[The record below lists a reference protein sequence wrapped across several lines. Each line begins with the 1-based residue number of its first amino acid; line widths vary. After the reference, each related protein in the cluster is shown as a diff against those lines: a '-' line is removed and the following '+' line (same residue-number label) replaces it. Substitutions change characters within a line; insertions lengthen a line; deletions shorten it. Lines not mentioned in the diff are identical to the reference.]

1 MTMYE
6 SSDIRKGLKVVLK
19 GDPYTVVDFEF
30 VKPGKGNAF
39 TRTRMKN
46 MRNGNVVDMT
56 FRSGEKFEKADLEER
71 QMQFLYS
78 DADSYTFMDT
88 QTYDQIALQ
97 NETVGEAKNYL
108 KENTVCAVLLFNGE
122 PLGVEVPNFVDL
134 LVTKSDPGVK
144 GDTSSGAQKP
154 ATLETGFTVMVPLF
168 VNEGDYLK
176 VDTRDGTYVERSK
189 LK

>member
-71 QMQFLYS
+71 QMQYLYS
-78 DADSYTFMDT
+78 DSDSYTFMDT
-88 QTYDQIALQ
+88 QNYEQIALQ
-97 NETVGEAKNYL
+97 NETVGDAKNYL
-108 KENTVCAVLLFNGE
+108 KENTVCSVLLFNGE

-144 GDTSSGAQKP
+144 GDTSSGAEKP

-168 VNEGDYLK
+168 VNEGDILK
-176 VDTRDGTYVERSK
+176 IDTRDGSYVERTK
-189 LK
+189 LR